1 MSKAKT
7 KPKPPPKKNNLE
19 KQTNICIIF
28 YKFNAVWKMKLLKTR
43 SLLIHLKHIL
53 LNDILKNKRTRK
65 KKQPKY
71 QKTILIQSIV

>member
-7 KPKPPPKKNNLE
+7 KPKPKKKNNLE

-65 KKQPKY
+65 KNNQNIRKQYSFSP
-71 QKTILIQSIV
+71 

>member
-7 KPKPPPKKNNLE
+7 KPKPKKKKNNLE

-65 KKQPKY
+65 KNNQNIRKQYSFSP
-71 QKTILIQSIV
+71 